1 MGVTPSGA
9 VFERAYRVEAF
20 SIKCEHL
27 LSCFF
32 SPFGDWWKFSSV
44 SSFKYCTYSHLKEYQ
59 FGQKVQHKYADM
71 AELADVIDSEFIGGN
86 SVQVQLLLSAPKF
99 LREEAVLMPKG
110 KAASSSDSNSPLR
123 PPTSLEAQEN
133 LMISLAVQCAEKQL
147 RDGTASSQVIT
158 HYLKLGSSKERIEKE
173 ILEKQKELIE
183 AKTKNLNSNS
193 EAKELYNKAL
203 EAFRRYSG
211 AGGDDDEY

>member
-1 MGVTPSGA
+1 VPMS
-9 VFERAYRVEAF
+9 
-20 SIKCEHL
+20 
-27 LSCFF
+27 
-32 SPFGDWWKFSSV
+32 
-44 SSFKYCTYSHLKEYQ
+44 
-59 FGQKVQHKYADM
+59 
-71 AELADVIDSEFIGGN
+71 
-86 SVQVQLLLSAPKF
+86 
-99 LREEAVLMPKG
+99 KG

-211 AGGDDDEY
+211 AGGEDDEY